1 MNTFG
6 SKLRLTTFGES
17 HGKAIGGVLD
27 GFPAGVAID
36 EEFLQSEMDKR
47 KPGGKYATS
56 RKEADEVEILSGIFE
71 GFSTGTPI
79 GFIIKNSNQHS
90 KDYDSIKDLFRPGH
104 ADFTYFS
111 KFGVRDH
118 RGGGRSSARETAVRV
133 AAGAFGAMMLK
144 EFDID
149 IKSRV
154 FSIGK
159 LKSNK
164 IDFEFAS
171 KSEIF
176 MLDSDIEED
185 AKNLIL
191 DVKNS
196 NDSVG
201 AATLTII
208 NGVPAGLGEVLYDKL
223 DARLAAA
230 MMGINGV
237 KGVEIGLGSQASF
250 ILGSQNNDFM
260 DKNGFMSNNAGGIL
274 GGISNGEPIM
284 IKTYFKPTPSIFKD
298 QPTINLNGDEV
309 TCALRGRHDPC
320 IGIRG
325 SVVANAMAR
334 LVISDM
340 LLLNASSK
348 LSNLK
353 KIYS

>member
-149 IKSRV
+149 IKSGV

-298 QPTINLNGDEV
+298 QPTINLNGDGV

>member
-36 EEFLQSEMDKR
+36 EEFLRSEMDKR

-79 GFIIKNSNQHS
+79 GFIIKNANQHS

-111 KFGVRDH
+111 KFAVRDH

-144 EFDID
+144 EFNID
-149 IKSRV
+149 VKSGV

-164 IDFEFAS
+164 IDFKFAS

-176 MLDSDIEED
+176 MLDSDIED
-185 AKNLIL
+185 NAKNLIL

-201 AATLTII
+201 ATTLTII
-208 NGVPAGLGEVLYDKL
+208 NGAPAGLGEVLYDKL

-237 KGVEIGLGSQASF
+237 KGVEIGLGSEASL

-274 GGISNGEPIM
+274 GGISNGEPII

-298 QPTINLNGDEV
+298 QPTINLNSDEV

-320 IGIRG
+320 IGVRG
-325 SVVANAMAR
+325 SVVATAMAR

-340 LLLNASSK
+340 LLLNVSSK

-353 KIYS
+353 KIYF